1 MNEFLTNE
9 KNKSLWDKNF
19 IVVNGD
25 NDVQT
30 IGTDGTYTKAE
41 PLNNDPS
48 IQEYGAVT
56 DILKNGYLNKDYKIF
71 KIGSTE
77 PICFVTKEPLKL
89 YDTVLLIN
97 GWEEFN
103 SFVVFMGTTEDN
115 TKYLFK
121 YFHSS
126 TDSIRIYTPKI

>member
-71 KIGSTE
+71 KIDSTE